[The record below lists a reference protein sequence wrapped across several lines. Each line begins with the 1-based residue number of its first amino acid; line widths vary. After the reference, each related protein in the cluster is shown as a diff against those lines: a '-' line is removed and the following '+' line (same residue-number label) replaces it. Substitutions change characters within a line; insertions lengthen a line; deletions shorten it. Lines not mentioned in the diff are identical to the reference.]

1 MPPRRVLPIRSRLE
15 STPNPAGGDAAAA
28 VVKATAGGSSMVAP
42 SDALDFKGK
51 KHGPPNDQSAKKEVK
66 ASTNKNNTGNKS
78 GDKSSPRAPALP
90 DHSNVPGMH
99 DIMVS
104 YNYSSYDWGSR
115 KWFLSLY
122 KFDICCAS

>member
-15 STPNPAGGDAAAA
+15 STPNPAGGDADAA
-28 VVKATAGGSSMVAP
+28 VVKSATTGGSSMVK
-42 SDALDFKGK
+42 SEALDFKGK
-51 KHGPPNDQSAKKEVK
+51 KHGPSNDQSTKKEVK
-66 ASTNKNNTGNKS
+66 ASTSKNDTGNKS
-78 GDKSSPRAPALP
+78 GDKSSTRAPALP
-90 DHSNVPGMH
+90 DPSNVPGMH

-104 YNYSSYDWGSR
+104 YNYSSYDWRSR